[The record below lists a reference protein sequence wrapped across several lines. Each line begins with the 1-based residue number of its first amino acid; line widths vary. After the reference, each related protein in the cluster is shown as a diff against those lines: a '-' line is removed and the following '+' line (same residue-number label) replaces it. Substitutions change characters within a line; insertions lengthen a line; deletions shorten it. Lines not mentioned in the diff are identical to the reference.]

1 MNLSDNQQAFLALV
15 RAGLWAD
22 AGGADSRSQGITESR
37 NQGST
42 EAGSQGFT
50 ETGKQGI
57 SDPRSLG
64 GAGTVD
70 WNEVYRLAEEQAV
83 VGLVAAGLD
92 HVHGVKIPQE
102 GVLQFV
108 GTALRIEQRNVEMND
123 FVVQL
128 NKQLWQNKIY
138 GLLVKGQGVAQCYER
153 PLWRTCGDVDLLLD
167 DDNYE
172 KAKVLLIPLADEVE
186 DEDPVKKHLALN
198 IKGFDVELHGKMS
211 FALSRKADKVIDNVI
226 DDSLKRRG
234 ARVWSYKNSDIYLPN
249 ADNDVIIV
257 FTHFLHHFFIEGV
270 GVRQICDWCRLLWTY
285 RDSLN
290 KGLLE
295 SRIRKM
301 GLMTE
306 WQVFGA
312 LTVEYL
318 GMPVEAM
325 PFYDSRFTVK
335 GERVLERILK
345 SGNFGHNNDLSYR
358 AKYSGM
364 KYKIVA
370 LWRRLVDFVGLSQI
384 FPLDAPRFFVT
395 YVFGKV

>member
-1 MNLSDNQQAFLALV
+1 MKLSDNQEVFLALV
-15 RAGLWAD
+15 KAGLWAD
-22 AGGADSRSQGITESR
+22 AGG
-37 NQGST
+37 T
-42 EAGSQGFT
+42 EAGRQESI
-50 ETGKQGI
+50 EPWKQG
-57 SDPRSLG
+57 
-64 GAGTVD
+64 ATEAVD
-70 WNEVYRLAEEQAV
+70 WEKVYQLAAEQSIQ
-83 VGLVAAGLD
+83 GLVLAGIEKTNTGCTD
-92 HVHGVKIPQE
+92 KANRPPQ
-102 GVLQFV
+102 GLLLQWIGEVQMIEQQNLAMNKFV
-108 GTALRIEQRNVEMND
+108 GQLIERLRKED
-123 FVVQL
+123 
-128 NKQLWQNKIY
+128 IY
-138 GLLVKGQGVAQCYER
+138 ALLVKGQGIAQCYER

-172 KAKVLLIPLADEVE
+172 KAKALLIPLADEVE
-186 DEDPVKKHLALN
+186 DEDPKIKHQAMI
-198 IKGFDVELHGKMS
+198 IKGLDVELHGKMP
-211 FALSRKADKVIDNVI
+211 FALSRKADKVIDSVI
-226 DDSLKRRG
+226 DDSLKCG
-234 ARVWSYKNSDIYLPN
+234 GVRVWSYENSDIYLPN

-290 KGLLE
+290 HGLLE

-301 GLMTE
+301 GLMSE

-312 LTVEYL
+312 LAVEYL
-318 GMPVEAM
+318 GMPAEAM

-364 KYKIVA
+364 RYKIVA
-370 LWRRLVDFVGLSQI
+370 LWRRLMDFIGLSQV
-384 FPLDAPRFFVT
+384 FPLDAPKFFVT

>member
-1 MNLSDNQQAFLALV
+1 MKLSDNHEAFLALL

-50 ETGKQGI
+50 ETGKLGI

-92 HVHGVKIPQE
+92 HVHDVKISQE

-123 FVVQL
+123 FVAQL
-128 NKQLWQNKIY
+128 NRRLWENKIY

-198 IKGFDVELHGKMS
+198 IKGFDIELHGKMP
-211 FALSRKADKVIDNVI
+211 FALSRKADRVIDTVI
-226 DDSLKRRG
+226 DDSLKQGG
-234 ARVWSYKNSDIYLPN
+234 ARVWSYKNSDIYLPD

-270 GVRQICDWCRLLWTY
+270 GLRQVCDWCRLLWTY

-290 KGLLE
+290 HGLLE

-301 GLMTE
+301 GLMSE
-306 WQVFGA
+306 WQVFGDLA
-312 LTVEYL
+312 VEYL
-318 GMPVEAM
+318 GMPAEAM

-364 KYKIVA
+364 RYKIVA
-370 LWRRLVDFVGLSQI
+370 LWRRLVDFAGLSQV

-395 YVFGKV
+395 YVLWKV

>member
-22 AGGADSRSQGITESR
+22 AGIADSRSQGITDSR
-37 NQGST
+37 SQGST
-42 EAGSQGFT
+42 EAV
-50 ETGKQGI
+50 
-57 SDPRSLG
+57 SLG
-64 GAGTVD
+64 GAEAVD

-92 HVHGVKIPQE
+92 HVHDVKIPQE

-123 FVVQL
+123 FVAQL
-128 NKQLWQNKIY
+128 NRRLWENKIY

-172 KAKVLLIPLADEVE
+172 KAKALLIPLADEVE

-198 IKGFDVELHGKMS
+198 IKGFDVELHGKMP
-211 FALSRKADKVIDNVI
+211 FMLSRKADKVIDNVI

-234 ARVWSYKNSDIYLPN
+234 ARVWSYKNSDIYLPD

-290 KGLLE
+290 HGLLE

-301 GLMTE
+301 GLMSE

-370 LWRRLVDFVGLSQI
+370 LWRRLVDFVGLSQV